1 MKKLIGLFLAAFVI
15 GTAIAGDAPRGFMES
30 DEFAE
35 AQEKARKAK
44 KLIAVAVK
52 GDDGCPRC
60 AAAMENGTKAIK
72 SDCVMVFMRV
82 PQARSG
88 KDIPASV
95 HQQVKNSPGGASVTF
110 YVFDPELE
118 GVIAKAGRSE
128 LEANRDATKA
138 FKKKVDEARD
148 ELKG

>member
-1 MKKLIGLFLAAFVI
+1 MKSLLQLLLAALFL
-15 GTAIAGDAPRGFMES
+15 GTAVAGDAPRGFMES

-35 AQEKARKAK
+35 AQEKARKTK

-88 KDIPASV
+88 EEIPASV
-95 HQQVKNSPGGASVTF
+95 HEQVKNSPGGASVTF

-118 GVIAKAGRSE
+118 TLIATAGRKE
-128 LEANRDATKA
+128 LEADRDATKA
-138 FKKKVDEARD
+138 FKEKVDEARD

>member
-1 MKKLIGLFLAAFVI
+1 MKKLVSLLLAALFV
-15 GTAIAGDAPRGFMES
+15 GTAIAGDSPRGFMDF
-30 DEFAE
+30 DELTE
-35 AQEKARKAK
+35 AQEKARKTK

-60 AAAMENGTKAIK
+60 EAAMENGTKAIK

-88 KDIPASV
+88 EKIPASV
-95 HQQVKNSPGGASVTF
+95 HEQVKNSPGGASVTF
-110 YVFDPELE
+110 YVFDPDLE
-118 GVIAKAGRSE
+118 KLIATAGRSE

-138 FKKKVDEARD
+138 FKEKVDTARD
-148 ELKG
+148 ELKN